1 MEIGDRAKDFVLKNN
16 RNSDFRL
23 SSFTGQKILLS
34 FHPLAWTS
42 ICAQQMQ
49 SLETNAEIFDAVNT
63 IAVGVSVDAPPSKN
77 AWAQHLSIEHTPLLS
92 DFWPHGQVAKT
103 YGLFREKDG
112 FSERANIIIDE
123 NQTVI
128 FYKIYEISHLP
139 DIAEIISF
147 LRKMQ

>member
-23 SSFTGQKILLS
+23 SSFKGKKILLS
-34 FHPLAWTS
+34 FHPLAWTP
-42 ICAQQMQ
+42 ICAQQMK
-49 SLETNAEIFDAVNT
+49 SLEKNAETVDALNT

-77 AWAQHLSIEHTPLLS
+77 AWAEHLAIENTQLLS
-92 DFWPHGQVAKT
+92 DFWPHGGVAKA
-103 YGLFREKDG
+103 YDLFREKDG
-112 FSERANIIIDE
+112 FSERANVIIDE

-139 DIAEIISF
+139 DIREIISF